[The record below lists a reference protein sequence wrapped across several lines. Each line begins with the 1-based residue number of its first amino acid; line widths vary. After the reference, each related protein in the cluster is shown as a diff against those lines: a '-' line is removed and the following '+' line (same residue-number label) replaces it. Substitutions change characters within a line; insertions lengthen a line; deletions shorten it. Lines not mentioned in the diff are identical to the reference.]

1 MTAPLVLVVDDD
13 AAIRLLLRRLIERHG
28 LRVVEAGDARAARAG
43 LDIDHPDAVI
53 LDLVLP
59 DRDGLELVPELAQ
72 QAAVIVVS
80 ARADS
85 DEKVAA
91 LDLGAEDYVTKPFD
105 GEELMARLR
114 GALRRRVR
122 AATGETTIAFDDVA
136 IDLENPRVTRGGEEV
151 HFSLAVNGHSENDL
165 VGASVERRLRP
176 RLGRS
181 APLRLSRQLTGAF
194 RATRRPAPRWLK
206 RASRWSSPIFFLI
219 PVTRTACW
227 HAMER
232 AFTPVPHLSPA
243 RAMAWDRCASS
254 APSHARRQR
263 PS

>member
-43 LDIDHPDAVI
+43 LGIDHPDAVI
-53 LDLVLP
+53 LDLGLP
-59 DRDGLELVPELAQ
+59 DRDGLELVPELAR

-114 GALRRRVR
+114 GALRRRAR
-122 AATGETTIAFDDVA
+122 AATGETTIAFDDVL
-136 IDLENPRVTRGGEEV
+136 IDLERRRVTRGGEEI
-151 HFSLAVNGHSENDL
+151 HLAPREYELLAVLARHPDKVITHRELLRAVWGPAHEEDVAYLRVAMRALRQRLERDPARPERLCNEPA
-165 VGASVERRLRP
+165 VGYRLRV
-176 RLGRS
+176 
-181 APLRLSRQLTGAF
+181 LRPTTSD
-194 RATRRPAPRWLK
+194 
-206 RASRWSSPIFFLI
+206 
-219 PVTRTACW
+219 
-227 HAMER
+227 ER
-232 AFTPVPHLSPA
+232 
-243 RAMAWDRCASS
+243 
-254 APSHARRQR
+254 
-263 PS
+263 